1 MNNNRT
7 TKPLEF
13 NVECNPI
20 NSKALLGIVTKMSAS
35 EIVSMCMSEILS
47 GVHLNT
53 MDLPFYAAACDVIK
67 STLVQKFSD
76 SDKELYNNIIK
87 NTKTIVVDAEE
98 MHNQMKQHQQSNSHP
113 ESNLG
118 STVSQD
124 ASQDDTE
131 TYEGHPVNPDEF
143 IEALLGGIVDSM
155 LDDAK
160 DKEEGDNDE

>member
-7 TKPLEF
+7 TKPLTF
-13 NVECNPI
+13 NVDCNPI
-20 NSKALLGIVTKMSAS
+20 NSKALLGIVTKMSAP

-67 STLVQKFSD
+67 STLMQRFSD

-87 NTKTIVVDAEE
+87 NAKTIVVDAEE
-98 MHNQMKQHQQSNSHP
+98 MRNQMKQHQQSNSHP

-118 STVSQD
+118 STV
-124 ASQDDTE
+124 
-131 TYEGHPVNPDEF
+131 
-143 IEALLGGIVDSM
+143 
-155 LDDAK
+155 
-160 DKEEGDNDE
+160 